1 VVQLELGRHRYQTLA
16 HLNKVNIMTDQATPK
31 WVNKELFHGL
41 LEQNNNNF
49 KAILKFVPTSAISKG
64 ENYLTIV
71 LRIQIEMQLN
81 GE

>member
-1 VVQLELGRHRYQTLA
+1 
-16 HLNKVNIMTDQATPK
+16 MTDQATPK